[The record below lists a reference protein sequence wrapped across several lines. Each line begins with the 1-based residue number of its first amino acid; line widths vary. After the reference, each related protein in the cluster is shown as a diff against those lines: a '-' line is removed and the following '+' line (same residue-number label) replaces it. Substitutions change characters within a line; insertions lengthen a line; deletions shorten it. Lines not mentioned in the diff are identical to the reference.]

1 MFPQIAYEVPIPVE
15 GNCTCISPQG
25 SSKGIHSQT
34 SCSPAVA
41 SLRCRT
47 ATYSLLTR
55 LVYPYDFRLTEK
67 EKTNICYLS
76 FPDSYSGGL
85 GDTQFSF
92 RLRQSGGQRNT
103 RFGEDG
109 EYNTEAPLT
118 LQRESAHYFGYV
130 YFRQVKDSSMKRGY
144 FQKSLVL
151 VSRLPYVNLF
161 QSLLQLI
168 APEYFDKLE
177 PCLEAVCNEIDQWLP
192 PVPGQTLNLPVM
204 GIVIQVRIPSR
215 VDKPGS
221 SPLKQINQENLLPA
235 PLVLPSVY
243 ELDLFRCFQPVLIHI
258 QMLWELMLLGEPV
271 VVMAPSPAISS
282 EMVLALTRPAPLPC
296 QSSAKCLD
304 SRCQPCG
311 QEMSSMGDRETGLTG
326 FHFCMSTL
334 SAPNL
339 PCVDRALDTFS
350 CNTDQPQCGYGHSRG
365 HRNDLNWLQLSLSLK
380 FCHCPC
386 FAVCNEIDQWLPPVP
401 GQTLNLPVMGIVIQV
416 RIPSRVDKPGSSPLK
431 QINQENLL
439 PAPLVLPSVYE
450 LDLFRCFQPV
460 LIHIQMLWELMLLGE
475 PVVVM
480 APSPAISSEMV
491 LALTSCLAPLK
502 YCCDYRPYFTIHD
515 SEFKEYTTRTQAPPN
530 VVVGVTNPFF
540 IKTLQHWPHL
550 LRIGELKMSGDFPKQ
565 VKVKKLTKL
574 KPLDTKPGIYTSY
587 KTFLHKDK
595 TLIKRLLKGIQRKR
609 PSEVQSALLRRH
621 LLELTQSFII
631 PLEHYIASLMP
642 LQKAITPWKN
652 PPQIRPFRQ
661 EDFMKTLEHAGPQL
675 TCVLRGDWLGL
686 YRRFFRSPNFDGWYR
701 QRHKEMTQ
709 KLEALH
715 LEAICEAD
723 IVAWMKDK
731 SEVEIVDLVLKLREK
746 LVRARCHHLP
756 VKEETLQRGGLYI
769 ETIIGSLPE
778 DLQAVLHHP

>member
-1 MFPQIAYEVPIPVE
+1 MSRSPVFKSFPASFFFIRLVKATC
-15 GNCTCISPQG
+15 NFCISR
-25 SSKGIHSQT
+25 S
-34 SCSPAVA
+34 
-41 SLRCRT
+41 
-47 ATYSLLTR
+47 

-67 EKTNICYLS
+67 EKTSICYLS

-92 RLRQSGGQRNT
+92 RLRQSGGQRT
-103 RFGEDG
+103 THYEDDG
-109 EYNTEAPLT
+109 EYNREAPLT

-177 PCLEAVCNEIDQWLP
+177 PCLEAVCNEIDQWPP

-204 GIVIQVRIPSR
+204 GVVIQVRIPSR

-221 SPLKQINQENLLPA
+221 SPVKQFNQENLLPA
-235 PLVLPSVY
+235 PLVLPSIH

-258 QMLWELMLLGEPV
+258 QMLWELMLLGEPI
-271 VVMAPSPAISS
+271 VVMAPSPTVSS
-282 EMVLALTRPAPLPC
+282 EMVLT
-296 QSSAKCLD
+296 
-304 SRCQPCG
+304 
-311 QEMSSMGDRETGLTG
+311 
-326 FHFCMSTL
+326 
-334 SAPNL
+334 
-339 PCVDRALDTFS
+339 
-350 CNTDQPQCGYGHSRG
+350 
-365 HRNDLNWLQLSLSLK
+365 
-380 FCHCPC
+380 
-386 FAVCNEIDQWLPPVP
+386 
-401 GQTLNLPVMGIVIQV
+401 
-416 RIPSRVDKPGSSPLK
+416 
-431 QINQENLL
+431 
-439 PAPLVLPSVYE
+439 
-450 LDLFRCFQPV
+450 
-460 LIHIQMLWELMLLGE
+460 
-475 PVVVM
+475 
-480 APSPAISSEMV
+480 
-491 LALTSCLAPLK
+491 LTSCLAPLR

-530 VVVGVTNPFF
+530 IIVGVTNPFF
-540 IKTLQHWPHL
+540 IKTLQHWPHI
-550 LRIGELKMSGDFPKQ
+550 LRVGELRMSGDLPKQ
-565 VKVKKLTKL
+565 VKVKKLAKL
-574 KPLDTKPGIYTSY
+574 KTLDTKPGIYTSY

-642 LQKAITPWKN
+642 LQRAITPWKN

-675 TCVLRGDWLGL
+675 TCVLKGDWLGL
-686 YRRFFRSPNFDGWYR
+686 YRRFFKSPNFDGWYR

-715 LEAICEAD
+715 LEAICDAN

-746 LVRARCHHLP
+746 LVRARCQHLP
-756 VKEETLQRGGLYI
+756 VKEETLQRVGLYI

-778 DLQAVLHHP
+778 DLQAVLHHH

>member
-1 MFPQIAYEVPIPVE
+1 Q
-15 GNCTCISPQG
+15 
-25 SSKGIHSQT
+25 
-34 SCSPAVA
+34 
-41 SLRCRT
+41 
-47 ATYSLLTR
+47 

-67 EKTNICYLS
+67 EKTSICYLS

-92 RLRQSGGQRNT
+92 RLRQSGGQRT
-103 RFGEDG
+103 AHYEDGG
-109 EYNTEAPLT
+109 EYNREAPLT
-118 LQRESAHYFGYV
+118 LQRETAHYFGYV

-177 PCLEAVCNEIDQWLP
+177 PCLEAVCNEIDQWPP

-204 GIVIQVRIPSR
+204 GVVIQVRIPSR

-221 SPLKQINQENLLPA
+221 SPVKQFNQENLLPA
-235 PLVLPSVY
+235 PLVLPSVH

-258 QMLWELMLLGEPV
+258 QMLWELMLLGEPI
-271 VVMAPSPAISS
+271 VVMAPSPT
-282 EMVLALTRPAPLPC
+282 V
-296 QSSAKCLD
+296 
-304 SRCQPCG
+304 
-311 QEMSSMGDRETGLTG
+311 
-326 FHFCMSTL
+326 
-334 SAPNL
+334 
-339 PCVDRALDTFS
+339 
-350 CNTDQPQCGYGHSRG
+350 
-365 HRNDLNWLQLSLSLK
+365 
-380 FCHCPC
+380 
-386 FAVCNEIDQWLPPVP
+386 
-401 GQTLNLPVMGIVIQV
+401 
-416 RIPSRVDKPGSSPLK
+416 
-431 QINQENLL
+431 
-439 PAPLVLPSVYE
+439 
-450 LDLFRCFQPV
+450 
-460 LIHIQMLWELMLLGE
+460 
-475 PVVVM
+475 
-480 APSPAISSEMV
+480 SSEMV
-491 LALTSCLAPLK
+491 LALTSCLAPLR

-530 VVVGVTNPFF
+530 IVVGVTNPFF
-540 IKTLQHWPHL
+540 IKTLQHWPHI
-550 LRIGELKMSGDFPKQ
+550 LRVGELRMSGDLPKQ
-565 VKVKKLTKL
+565 VKVKKLAKL
-574 KPLDTKPGIYTSY
+574 KTLDTKPGIYTSY

-642 LQKAITPWKN
+642 LQRAITPWKN

-675 TCVLRGDWLGL
+675 TCVLKGDWLGL
-686 YRRFFRSPNFDGWYR
+686 YRRFFKSPNFDGWYR

-746 LVRARCHHLP
+746 LVRARCQHLP
-756 VKEETLQRGGLYI
+756 VKEETLQRVGLYI

-778 DLQAVLHHP
+778 DLQAVLHHH